1 MHRSASISKI
11 LVAKFNQHAPLE
23 ESRQLARFANCLWQT
38 ATMLTSLAFV
48 LASQVSITPANRM
61 GEAWWKDRHD
71 RCVAQTKQGGHEL
84 IFIGDS
90 ITQGWEGGGKATW
103 DKYYGSRKA
112 ANYGFSGDR
121 TEHVLWRMENGEI
134 VGEKPK
140 VAVMMI
146 GTNNIGHGS
155 SDAAATALGVKTI
168 VGKLRTAMPATK
180 ILLLGI
186 FPRGATATDKMRM
199 DVASATAQFSSL
211 ADGKN
216 VFFLDIGRA
225 YVSKDGDMWKGLMP
239 DLLHPNP
246 AGYEIWAKAMEPTLK
261 NLLGE

>member
-1 MHRSASISKI
+1 
-11 LVAKFNQHAPLE
+11 
-23 ESRQLARFANCLWQT
+23 
-38 ATMLTSLAFV
+38 MLSSLAFV
-48 LASQVSITPANRM
+48 FTTQVSITPAHRM
-61 GEAWWKDRHD
+61 GEAWWKARHE
-71 RCVAQTKQGGHEL
+71 RCVEQTKQGGHEL

-103 DKYYGSRKA
+103 DKYYANRKA

-168 VGKLRTAMPATK
+168 VGKLRSVMPSTK

-186 FPRGATATDKMRM
+186 FPRGATSTDKMRV
-199 DVASATAQFSSL
+199 DVASATSQFSTL

-216 VFFLDIGRA
+216 VFFLDIGRH
-225 YVSKDGDMWKGLMP
+225 YMTRNGDMWAGLMP
-239 DLLHPNP
+239 DLLHPNSG
-246 AGYEIWAKAMEPTLK
+246 GYEIWAKAMEPMLK
-261 NLLGE
+261 QLLGD

>member
-1 MHRSASISKI
+1 
-11 LVAKFNQHAPLE
+11 
-23 ESRQLARFANCLWQT
+23 
-38 ATMLTSLAFV
+38 MLSTLAFV
-48 LASQVSITPANRM
+48 VASQVSVTPAHRL
-61 GEAWWKDRHD
+61 GEQWWKDRHE
-71 RCVAQTKQGGHEL
+71 RCVGQTKQGGHEL

-90 ITQGWEGGGKATW
+90 ITQGWEGGGKVTW
-103 DKYYGSRKA
+103 DRYYGSRKA

-155 SDAAATALGVKTI
+155 SNADQTALGVKTI
-168 VGKLRTAMPATK
+168 VGKLRTVMPSTK
-180 ILLLGI
+180 ILLLAI

-199 DVASATAQFSSL
+199 DVANASKQFSAL
-211 ADGKN
+211 DDGKN

-225 YVSKDGDMWKGLMP
+225 YMSRDGDMWKTLMP
-239 DLLHPNP
+239 DLLHPN
-246 AGYEIWAKAMEPTLK
+246 AGGYEIWAKAIEPKLK
-261 NLLGE
+261 KLLGE

>member
-1 MHRSASISKI
+1 
-11 LVAKFNQHAPLE
+11 
-23 ESRQLARFANCLWQT
+23 
-38 ATMLTSLAFV
+38 MLSSLAFV
-48 LASQVSITPANRM
+48 LTTQVSITPANRM
-61 GEAWWKDRHD
+61 GEAWWKSRHE
-71 RCVAQTKQGGHEL
+71 RCVEQTKQGGHEL

-90 ITQGWEGGGKATW
+90 ITQGWEGGGKTTW
-103 DKYYGSRKA
+103 DKYYANRKA

-155 SDAAATALGVKTI
+155 SDAVATALGVKTI
-168 VGKLRTAMPATK
+168 VGKLRSVMPTTK

-186 FPRGATATDKMRM
+186 FPRGATSTDKMRM
-199 DVASATAQFSSL
+199 DVASATSQYSTL

-216 VFFLDIGRA
+216 VFFLDIGRHFMTR
-225 YVSKDGDMWKGLMP
+225 DGDMWTGLMP
-239 DLLHPNP
+239 DLLHPNSG
-246 AGYEIWAKAMEPTLK
+246 GYDIWAKAMEPTLK
-261 NLLGE
+261 MLLGD